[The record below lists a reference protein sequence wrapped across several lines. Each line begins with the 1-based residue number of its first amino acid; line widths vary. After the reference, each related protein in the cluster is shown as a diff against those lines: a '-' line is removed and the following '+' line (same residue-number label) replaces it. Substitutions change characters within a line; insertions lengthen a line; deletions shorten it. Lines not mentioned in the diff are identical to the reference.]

1 MFARSKARKE
11 YSILEKAHFSQF
23 KRGDLVFVKDYSS
36 LYGSLISLKAVKDSG
51 SADVTHVE
59 RYIGDGRTVTQDLK
73 VKCAELKRFFNGN
86 YDIYVFS
93 NNRYSANTRNALVA
107 ESMIYYGISYDIKG
121 VFGQLCS
128 LILGNRTYESLINS
142 RNTFYCSE
150 FIYTVENMVLRNE
163 TFPNN
168 ALEVD
173 VPCTPD
179 QLYDYLVGSVDRG
192 WEIRYSYKR

>member
-11 YSILEKAHFSQF
+11 YSRLENAHFPQF
-23 KRGDLVFVKDYSS
+23 RRGDLIFVKDYSS

-51 SADVTHVE
+51 SSDVTHVE
-59 RYIGDGRTVTQDLK
+59 RYIGDGKTVTQDLK
-73 VKCAELKRFFNGN
+73 VKCAKIKRFFNGKH
-86 YDIYVFS
+86 DIYVFS
-93 NNRYSANTRNALVA
+93 NNRYSTNTRNALVA
-107 ESMIYYGISYDIKG
+107 ESMIYYGTPYDIKG
-121 VFGQLCS
+121 VFGQACS
-128 LILGNRTYESLINS
+128 LFLGNRSYERLINS
-142 RNTFYCSE
+142 HNTFYCSE
-150 FIYTVENMVLRNE
+150 FIYTVENIVLRNE

-192 WEIRYSYKR
+192 WEIRYSYKK